1 MRKWRQMTI
10 DVGWTEKMICCMW
23 GEGNGAGGFALFGF
37 ECVFGFL
44 YIYYFFCGKMLFAF
58 HQREF
63 IVYWLFLCL
72 FLILV
77 GLFFLEAHSYP

>member
-1 MRKWRQMTI
+1 MRKKDREEGVRKWRQMTI

-44 YIYYFFCGKMLFAF
+44 FFL
-58 HQREF
+58 
-63 IVYWLFLCL
+63 
-72 FLILV
+72 
-77 GLFFLEAHSYP
+77 LFFWWENVVCFSST